1 MEKSLLV
8 NRRRFKLVT
17 LIEFEKSILE
27 NSKESENL
35 VDLYKVNVN

>member
-8 NRRRFKLVT
+8 NCRWFKLVM